1 MAKQLKNQTISPI
14 TLSDLG
20 LSIPASPA
28 TFTINPNEFPLFA
41 ASNDL
46 ATQVTN
52 GNIKVNDGYDD
63 LDPTTG
69 LKHIQQ
75 ESVPRDTSLITAL
88 NAQATAN
95 STLTLTASSRL
106 VYVFT
111 GTVAGQILKLP
122 SALTITAGHRFQVWN
137 TSTQTITVQNNAGTV
152 LVSLLPSRR
161 LELVLQTAGT
171 QAGVWI
177 SDGNIFTGVADSLSR
192 FSASCGFDG
201 NASSGRYLEFN
212 SNVDSNQAGFLLPR
226 NTLLKEI
233 ALATQTT
240 TTITFAVYKFS
251 GVTETLLTSLVLPA
265 ASRTVYTT
273 GLNIQYLAGEE
284 IRVKCTAGAASR
296 PVFTM
301 FMVYN

>member
-1 MAKQLKNQTISPI
+1 MKLLKNQTGSPI
-14 TLSDLG
+14 TIPDLG

-28 TFTINPNEFPLFA
+28 TFTINPNEYPLFA
-41 ASNDL
+41 ASVNL
-46 ATQVTN
+46 ATQISN

-106 VYVFT
+106 VYIFT
-111 GTVAGQILKLP
+111 GTTAGQIVKLP
-122 SALTITAGHRFQVWN
+122 DATTITAGHRFQFWN
-137 TSTQTITVQNNAGTV
+137 TSTQIVTVQNGASG
-152 LVSLLPSRR
+152 LIASLLPSRR
-161 LELVLQTAGT
+161 LEMVLQTAGT
-171 QAGVWI
+171 QAGVWV
-177 SDGNIFTGVADSLSR
+177 SDANIFTGVADSLSR
-192 FSASCGFDG
+192 FAASCGFDG

-212 SNVDSNQAGFLLPR
+212 SNVNSNQAGFILPR

-233 ALATQTT
+233 AMATQTT
-240 TTITFAVYKFS
+240 TAITFTVYKYIS
-251 GVTETLLTSLVLPA
+251 GIETSLTTL
-265 ASRTVYTT
+265 SITTGNRTAYTT

-284 IRVKCTAGAASR
+284 IRVKCTSGSASR